1 MFDLRY
7 PKWVSSLSLSLLFL
21 ASCSN
26 PSVTALSISPTS
38 ETLAIGNTAQFTATA
53 TLSQGTHP
61 KSTQDMTTSVSWKS
75 SNPGVATISDS
86 GLATAV
92 APGTTIITANTAGFP
107 GTISA
112 SASVTVTSPS
122 SGGGSDPALISL
134 SLIPNSQ
141 TATAVNETT
150 QFIAIGTYAGN
161 PGTTVDLTGQAT
173 WSSSDTNIA
182 TVNPNTGLVT
192 AKGQGTTTITAIATN
207 PAGGVVTGSATFTVT
222 VASVSQSLQSLSIIP
237 TSQTVL
243 SLGEK
248 SQFIAIGSYGGNPAT
263 TVNLTNQVTWGSSD
277 ASVATIDSSGVITA
291 TGAGTTTVTAIA
303 TDPNTQNVVTG
314 TATFTVTIPASTEP
328 LLSLTII
335 PGSQSVGTVNET
347 GQFIAI
353 GTFSS
358 APTTRD
364 VTSQVTWTSSDP
376 KVATINASGLATG
389 LNTGSTAITAIY
401 KEPDGS
407 LVTGAASFSESSA
420 GAGIQMATL
429 TIVPAGANAP
439 NGDVV
444 STDSTGALQV
454 IHCGPGL
461 TGGSVCVGTFPLG
474 STVTLTA
481 TPELGSGAS
490 FYGWSSNCTVN
501 DPTKPNVCT
510 VTLSDNDTV
519 GAIFN

>member
-1 MFDLRY
+1 MFDLRC
-7 PKWVSSLSLSLLFL
+7 PRALSLFFSLLFL

-26 PSVTALSISPTS
+26 PSVTALKISPAS

-53 TLSQGTHP
+53 TLSQGKHP
-61 KSTQDMTTSVSWKS
+61 NSTQDMTSSVSWKS

-92 APGTTIITANTAGFP
+92 APGTTIITASTAGFP
-107 GTISA
+107 GTISDT
-112 SASVTVTSPS
+112 ASVTVTSPS
-122 SGGGSDPALISL
+122 GGGGTNPDLISL

-150 QFIAIGTYAGN
+150 QFLAIGTYAGN
-161 PGTTVDLTGQAT
+161 PGTTVDLTGQST
-173 WSSSDTNIA
+173 WSSSDSKIA
-182 TVNPNTGLVT
+182 TVSSTGLVT
-192 AKGQGTTTITAIATN
+192 ALSQGTTTITAIATN

-237 TSQTVL
+237 TSQAVL
-243 SLGEK
+243 SLGET
-248 SQFIAIGSYGGNPAT
+248 SQFIAIGSYGGSPAT

-277 ASVATIDSSGVITA
+277 TNVATIDSAGVITA

-303 TDPNTQNVVTG
+303 TDPNTGNVVTG

-335 PGSQSVGTVNET
+335 PGSQSVDTVDET

-358 APTTRD
+358 APFTRD
-364 VTSQVTWTSSDP
+364 VTSDPNLTWTSSDP
-376 KVATINASGLATG
+376 KVATINAAGLTTG
-389 LNTGSTAITAIY
+389 LNKGSTAITAIY
-401 KEPDGS
+401 TEPDGS
-407 LVTGAASFSESSA
+407 LITGAASFSETLS
-420 GAGIQMATL
+420 GGGGVGTQLATL
-429 TIVPAGANAP
+429 TIVPTGASASL
-439 NGDVV
+439 GDVV
-444 STDSTGALQV
+444 STDSAGGLQV

-474 STVTLTA
+474 STVTLTV
-481 TPELGSGAS
+481 PSGSGGT
-490 FYGWSSNCTVN
+490 FYGWSSNCTPDTSN
-501 DPTKPNVCT
+501 PKVCT